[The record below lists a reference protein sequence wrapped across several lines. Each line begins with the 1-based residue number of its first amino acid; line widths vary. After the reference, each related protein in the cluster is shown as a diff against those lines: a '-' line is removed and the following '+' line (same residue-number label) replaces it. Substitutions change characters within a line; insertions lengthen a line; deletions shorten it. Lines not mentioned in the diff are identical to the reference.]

1 MLPRGRWRP
10 IAPECLPSYP
20 PHGPVGPASPCSS
33 HGSSSERRNA
43 PWLSCL
49 LTRLPRTP
57 PRVTFR
63 RGPACGCRLRG
74 SVPQDA
80 ALCGIP
86 VKVPASSPSPLFPV
100 VHCRGGYRWSSI
112 AHQLPGGRLMPT
124 LAPFP
129 TRSREVFPGFL
140 PCLCLAGRN
149 GCSRLSAQRSAS
161 PPALSRR
168 LRTGPPAFSDPARV
182 GVCSEVVVASP
193 RGRSLGF
200 TPTAQHESPPLGGAF
215 VPGLAVIHCRVYRP

>member
-20 PHGPVGPASPCSS
+20 PRGPVGPAGPCSS

>member
-20 PHGPVGPASPCSS
+20 PRGPVGPAGPRSSRGSCSK
-33 HGSSSERRNA
+33 RRNA
-43 PWLSCL
+43 SRLSCL

-80 ALCGIP
+80 ALCGSP
-86 VKVPASSPSPLFPV
+86 VKVPASSRSPLFPV
-100 VHCRGGYRWSSI
+100 LHCRGGYRWSSI
-112 AHQLPGGRLMPT
+112 AHHLPGGRLVPT

-129 TRSREVFPGFL
+129 TRSREIFPGFL
-140 PCLCLAGRN
+140 PCLCLSSRS

-161 PPALSRR
+161 PPALFAPASDRASGLLRPGEGRCLLGGRRGFTPWPKPRVHPDGPVRVAAPRRR
-168 LRTGPPAFSDPARV
+168 LRDRV
-182 GVCSEVVVASP
+182 LPSSG
-193 RGRSLGF
+193 
-200 TPTAQHESPPLGGAF
+200 
-215 VPGLAVIHCRVYRP
+215 RVYRS